1 MSGIYYGGDRSPE
14 RACRKLENWP
24 EADRRF
30 WLASLEP
37 RDLLDAGD
45 SRCRYREVSNHNT
58 ERGYG
63 RWLTFLDR
71 QGKLDGAPADRITR
85 SAVAQYVQEL
95 RSLGNG
101 SYSILSRL
109 QELCAAARVMDAT
122 RDWSWIKRVASRVR
136 YCHVP
141 VRDKGSKL
149 VGTHVLLDVG
159 LHLIDGAV
167 AFPNDRRRALTFR
180 DGLIVAF
187 LSLRPLRPRNLAALT
202 VDRHVEKIGDTWVV
216 HIAPEE
222 TKTGTPLEFSWPELL
237 VPSLE
242 TWLGRWRPVLCSRAR
257 RWTRDA
263 EKALWIS
270 CDGSRM
276 SKLAIYERVVRATQ
290 EALGVAINPHLF
302 RDIAAT
308 TIAYADPERVRIAAQ
323 LLGHRRFATT
333 EHYYLQ
339 ASMAAANRRRQ
350 ESLLR
355 IRHSSAYSRS
365 GTCLFPSASVASSST
380 RSRSP

>member
-1 MSGIYYGGDRSPE
+1 MSGKYYGGDRSPE
-14 RACRKLENWP
+14 RVCRKLENWP

-30 WLASLEP
+30 WLVSLEP

-45 SRCRYREVSNHNT
+45 SRCRYRAISNRKT

-71 QGKLDGAPADRITR
+71 QGKLNGAPPDRITPATLAR
-85 SAVAQYVQEL
+85 YVREL
-95 RSLGNG
+95 QSLGNG
-101 SYSILSRL
+101 SYSILCRL
-109 QELCAAARVMDAT
+109 QELYDAARVMDAR
-122 RDWSWIKRVASRVR
+122 RDWSWIHRVASRVR
-136 YCHVP
+136 ARHVP
-141 VRDKGSKL
+141 VRDKGVKL
-149 VGTHVLLDVG
+149 VGTQDLLDLG
-159 LHLIDGAV
+159 IHLIAGAIEL
-167 AFPNDRRRALTFR
+167 PNDRRRALVFR

-187 LSLRPLRPRNLAALT
+187 LALRPLRSKNLAALT
-202 VDRHVEKIGDTWVV
+202 IDRHLEKIGDTWVV

-222 TKTGTPLEFSWPELL
+222 TKNDVPLEFPWPELL
-237 VPSLE
+237 VPALQG
-242 TWLGRWRPVLCSRAR
+242 WLDRWRPLLCSRVGRWRRP
-257 RWTRDA
+257 T
-263 EKALWIS
+263 ETALWIS

-276 SKLAIYERVVRATQ
+276 TMRAIYDRIVRITQ
-290 EALGVAINPHLF
+290 EAFGVSINPHFF

-333 EHYYLQ
+333 DHYYLQ

-355 IRHSSAYSRS
+355 IRHSLGR
-365 GTCLFPSASVASSST
+365 V
-380 RSRSP
+380 R